1 MPPSNSL
8 FLANIPWNVKNYF
21 IPDHGLGLCKNSF
34 YSRLVSAFMESRFE
48 RTEIVRVKL
57 PNGKEVKIEARF
69 LGGEEN
75 VSAKKILLLDD
86 LTDVLDGVVLTI
98 ADSLQKVQPTKATV
112 KLGLEV
118 ALESGQ
124 LTTLIVKGSGKANL
138 EATLEWQKQDMPTP
152 KQIPP
157 A

>member
-1 MPPSNSL
+1 M
-8 FLANIPWNVKNYF
+8 
-21 IPDHGLGLCKNSF
+21 D
-34 YSRLVSAFMESRFE
+34 SRFE
-48 RTEIVRVKL
+48 RTEIVQVKL

-86 LTDVLDGVVLTI
+86 LTGVLDGVVLMI

-138 EATLEWQKQDMPTP
+138 EITLEWEKRDMPTP